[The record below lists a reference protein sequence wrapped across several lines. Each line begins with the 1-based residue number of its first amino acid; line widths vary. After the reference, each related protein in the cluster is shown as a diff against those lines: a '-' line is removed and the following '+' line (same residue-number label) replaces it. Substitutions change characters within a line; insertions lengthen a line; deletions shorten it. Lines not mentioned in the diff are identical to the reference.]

1 MMLSRRMLIAGG
13 LCAGT
18 AGLMLPIPRP
28 RAENGTTAEE
38 WAGKLVAAARS
49 QIGVTLVYDPSYSK
63 IAFPGG
69 DVPRY
74 KGVCTDVIV
83 RAYRDGLNLDLQA
96 LVNADMRDA
105 FGAYPKNWGLKA
117 TDSNIDHRRV
127 PNLQTFLKRQ
137 KAERPVDTR
146 GLSYLPGDVVTQMLP
161 GNKPHIAI
169 VGDILSEDGSRPLL
183 IHNIGWGAKMEDIL
197 FAFSITGHY
206 RYSGQIS

>member
-1 MMLSRRMLIAGG
+1 MK
-13 LCAGT
+13 
-18 AGLMLPIPRP
+18 
-28 RAENGTTAEE
+28 
-38 WAGKLVAAARS
+38 KLVTAARS

-69 DVPRY
+69 DVPRF

-96 LVNADMRDA
+96 LVHADMRSA
-105 FGAYPKNWGLKA
+105 FGAYPKNWGLKT

-137 KAERPVDTR
+137 NAEQPIDAD
-146 GLSYLPGDVVTQMLP
+146 GLSYLAGDVVTQMLP

-169 VGDILSEDGSRPLL
+169 VSDTLNDDGSRPLL
-183 IHNIGWGAKMEDIL
+183 IHNIGWGTRMEDIL

-206 RYSGQIS
+206 RYRGQIA

>member
-1 MMLSRRMLIAGG
+1 MISRRTLILGG
-13 LCAGT
+13 LCTGA
-18 AGLMLPIPRP
+18 AGLALPLRRP
-28 RAENGTTAEE
+28 QAETTASVEG

-49 QIGVTLVYDPSYSK
+49 QIGVTLVYDPSYTK

-69 DVPRY
+69 DVPRV

-96 LVNADMRDA
+96 LVNADMRRA
-105 FGAYPKNWGLKA
+105 FSAYPKNWGLTT

-127 PNLQTFLKRQ
+127 PNLKTFFKRQ
-137 KAERPVDTR
+137 NAEQPVGTD
-146 GLSYLPGDVVTQMLP
+146 GLAYLPGDVVTQMLP

-169 VGDILSEDGSRPLL
+169 VGDVLTDDGTRPLL

-197 FAFSITGHY
+197 FAFPITGHY
-206 RYSGQIS
+206 RYRGAAS

>member
-1 MMLSRRMLIAGG
+1 MFSRRVLIAGG
-13 LCAGT
+13 LCAGA
-18 AGLMLPIPRP
+18 AGLMFPVLRP
-28 RAENGTTAEE
+28 RAESGTSAEE
-38 WAGKLVAAARS
+38 WAENLVTAARS

-69 DVPRY
+69 DVPRF

-96 LVNADMRDA
+96 LVHADMRSA
-105 FGAYPKNWGLKA
+105 FGAYPKNWGLKT

-137 KAERPVDTR
+137 NAEQPIGTD
-146 GLSYLPGDVVTQMLP
+146 GLSYLAGDVITQMLP

-169 VGDILSEDGSRPLL
+169 VSDMLNDDGSRPLL
-183 IHNIGWGAKMEDIL
+183 IHNIGWGTRMEDIL
-197 FAFSITGHY
+197 FTFSITGHY
-206 RYSGQIS
+206 RYSGQTA

>member
-1 MMLSRRMLIAGG
+1 MMFSRRMLIAGG

-18 AGLMLPIPRP
+18 VGLMLPVVRS
-28 RAENGTTAEE
+28 RAENRTSADE

-69 DVPRY
+69 DVPRH

-96 LVNADMRDA
+96 LVNADMRKT
-105 FGAYPKNWGLKA
+105 FSAYPKNWDLKT

-127 PNLQTFLKRQ
+127 PNLQTFFKRRN
-137 KAERPVDTR
+137 AEKPVSAE
-146 GLSYLPGDVVTQMLP
+146 GLSYLAGDVVTQMLP

-169 VGDILSEDGSRPLL
+169 VGDVLSDDGSRPLL
-183 IHNIGWGAKMEDIL
+183 IHNIGWGARMEDIL
-197 FAFSITGHY
+197 FAFSVTGHY
-206 RYSGQIS
+206 RYSGQTS